1 MLYRSRKKQE
11 RMAEREERS
20 VTLKRGEKS
29 VDINTKQITVE
40 NLRKIFKVLL

>member
-1 MLYRSRKKQE
+1 MYAVQKQE

-29 VDINTKQITVE
+29 VDINIKQITVE